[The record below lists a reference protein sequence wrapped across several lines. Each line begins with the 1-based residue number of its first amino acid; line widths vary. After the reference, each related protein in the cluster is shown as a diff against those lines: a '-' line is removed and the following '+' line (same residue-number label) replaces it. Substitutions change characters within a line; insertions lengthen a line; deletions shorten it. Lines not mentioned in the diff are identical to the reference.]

1 MTHAAEQ
8 TIDENK
14 LNEFMGKMV
23 GDLGAAISSSLVV
36 TGQKLGLYTTLAEDG
51 PMCENGLAKFTGT
64 TPRYI
69 LEWASNQAASG
80 YISYDPEEK
89 QFYMTPEQKA
99 VFADEE
105 SPFYMGGGFYSI
117 ASVFADEPK
126 ITEAFKTGEGVN
138 WGDHDSCLFCGVA
151 KFFKP
156 TYKANLLQ
164 SWIPALDGV
173 QEKLERGAKVAD
185 VGCGYG
191 HSTLIMAEAF
201 PNSQFYGY
209 DFHAPSIEKAKELA
223 WEKGIDNVT
232 FEVAKAKDFPGENY
246 DLVTFFDCLHDMG
259 DPAGASQHVFSKLAD
274 NGTWMIV
281 EPFAHDCLEDNLNP
295 VGRVYYAF
303 STTVCTPSSLS
314 QEVGRGLGAQA
325 GEKQLRE
332 VVTSGGFTQFR
343 RAAETPFNLILEA
356 RR

>member
-1 MTHAAEQ
+1 MTVAEQ
-8 TIDENK
+8 TINETK
-14 LNEFMGKMV
+14 LQEFMGKMV
-23 GDLGAAISSSLVV
+23 GDLGAALGSSLVLIG
-36 TGQKLGLYTTLAEDG
+36 TKLGLYTTLAENG

-64 TPRYI
+64 SPRYI

-80 YISYDPEEK
+80 YINYDPEEK
-89 QFYMTPEQKA
+89 QFYMTPEQIA

-126 ITEAFKTGEGVN
+126 ITEAFKTGEGVS

-164 SWIPALDGV
+164 TWIPSLDGV
-173 QEKLERGAKVAD
+173 EEKLQKGIKVAD

-201 PNSQFYGY
+201 PYSHFFGF
-209 DFHAPSIEKAKELA
+209 DFHEPSIKKANELA
-223 WEKGIDNVT
+223 REKGITNVT
-232 FEVAKAKDFPGENY
+232 FQTAKAKDFPGSEY

-259 DPAGASQHVFSKLAD
+259 DPTGAAAHVYSKLAKD
-274 NGTWMIV
+274 GTWMIV
-281 EPFAHDCLEDNLNP
+281 EPFAHDNLEQNLNP

-314 QEVGRGLGAQA
+314 QEVGAALGAQA
-325 GEKQLRE
+325 GQAKLQE
-332 VVTSGGFTQFR
+332 VVTSGGFTKFR
-343 RAAETPFNLILEA
+343 RATETPFNLILEA

>member
-1 MTHAAEQ
+1 
-8 TIDENK
+8 
-14 LNEFMGKMV
+14 
-23 GDLGAAISSSLVV
+23 
-36 TGQKLGLYTTLAEDG
+36 
-51 PMCENGLAKFTGT
+51 
-64 TPRYI
+64 
-69 LEWASNQAASG
+69 G
-80 YISYDPEEK
+80 YIQYDAENNA
-89 QFYMTPEQKA
+89 FFLTPEQAA

-117 ASVFADEPK
+117 ASVFADHTK
-126 ITEAFKTGEGVN
+126 ITEAFKTGEGVS

-164 SWIPALDGV
+164 SWIPSLDGV

-201 PNSQFYGY
+201 PKSRFYGF
-209 DFHAPSIEKAKELA
+209 DFHEPSIKKANELA
-223 WEKGIDNVT
+223 REKGITNVT
-232 FEVAKAKDFPGENY
+232 FQTAKAKDFPGSEY

-259 DPAGASQHVFSKLAD
+259 DPAGASKYVYSRLAED
-274 NGTWMIV
+274 GTWMIA
-281 EPFAHDCLEDNLNP
+281 EPFAHDTLEANLNP

-314 QEVGRGLGAQA
+314 QEVGAAIGTQA
-325 GEKQLRE
+325 GEKKLRE
-332 VVTSGGFTQFR
+332 VVTSGGFTRFR
-343 RAAETPFNLILEA
+343 RATETPFNLILEA

>member
-1 MTHAAEQ
+1 MTTAEQ
-8 TIDENK
+8 AIDENK
-14 LNEFMGKMV
+14 LQDFMGKMV
-23 GDLGAAISSSLVV
+23 GDLGAGISSALVV
-36 TGQKLGLYTTLAEDG
+36 TGQNLGLYQALEEYGPLTAVQLAER
-51 PMCENGLAKFTGT
+51 TGT
-64 TPRYI
+64 APRYI

-80 YISYDPEEK
+80 YIQYDPENSN
-89 QFYMTPEQKA
+89 FYLTPEQAA

-105 SPFYMGGGFYSI
+105 SPFFMGGGFYSI

-126 ITEAFKTGEGVN
+126 IREAFKTGEGVS
-138 WGDHDSCLFCGVA
+138 WGAHDSCLFCGVA

-173 QEKLERGAKVAD
+173 QEKLQQGAKVAD

-201 PNSQFYGY
+201 PNTQFHGF
-209 DFHAPSIEKAKELA
+209 DFHAPSIEKAQVLA
-223 WEKGIDNVT
+223 QEKGIHNVT

-259 DPAGASQHVFSKLAD
+259 DPAGASQHVYSKLAAD
-274 NGTWMIV
+274 GTWMIV
-281 EPFAHDCLEDNLNP
+281 EPFAHDTLEKNLNP
-295 VGRVYYAF
+295 VGRVYFAF

-314 QEVGRGLGAQA
+314 QEVGAALGAQA
-325 GEKQLRE
+325 GEKKLRD
-332 VVTSGGFTQFR
+332 VVTSGGFTRFR
-343 RAAETPFNLILEA
+343 CATETPFNLILEA
-356 RR
+356 KL

>member
-1 MTHAAEQ
+1 MTTSEQ

-23 GDLGAAISSSLVV
+23 GELGAGISSALVV
-36 TGQKLGLYTTLAEDG
+36 TGQKLGLYEKLAEHG
-51 PMCENGLAKFTGT
+51 PLTADQLASISNTA
-64 TPRYI
+64 PRYI

-80 YISYDPEEK
+80 YIDYDPETST
-89 QFYMTPEQKA
+89 FFLTPEQTV

-105 SPFYMGGGFYSI
+105 SPFFMGGGFYSI
-117 ASVFADEPK
+117 SSIFADEPK
-126 ITEAFKTGEGVN
+126 ISDAFKTGEGVS
-138 WGDHDSCLFCGVA
+138 WGNHDSCLFCGVA

-164 SWIPALDGV
+164 SWIPSLDGV

-201 PNSQFYGY
+201 PNSQFYGF
-209 DFHAPSIEKAKELA
+209 DFHAPSIEKAKQLA
-223 WEKGIDNVT
+223 VEKGLNNVT
-232 FEVAKAKDFPGENY
+232 FATAKAKEIPGDNY

-259 DPAGASQHVFSKLAD
+259 DPAGASQHVFSKLAED
-274 NGTWMIV
+274 GTWMIT
-281 EPFAHDCLEDNLNP
+281 EPFAHDTLEENLNP
-295 VGRVYYAF
+295 VGRVYYGF

-314 QEVGRGLGAQA
+314 QEVGAALGAQA
-325 GEKQLRE
+325 GEKKLRE
-332 VVTSGGFTQFR
+332 VITSGGFTRFR
-343 RAAETPFNLILEA
+343 RAAETPFNLVLEA

>member
-1 MTHAAEQ
+1 MTVAEQ
-8 TIDENK
+8 TIDETK
-14 LNEFMGKMV
+14 LREFMGKMV
-23 GDLGAAISSSLVV
+23 GDLGAGISSSLVV
-36 TGQKLGLYTTLAEDG
+36 TGQKLGLYQKLAEHG
-51 PMCENGLAKFTGT
+51 PLTAHQLADITNT

-80 YISYDPEEK
+80 YIHYDPE
-89 QFYMTPEQKA
+89 QNVFSLTPEQAA

-105 SPFYMGGGFYSI
+105 SPFFMGGGFYSI

-126 ITEAFKTGEGVN
+126 IREAFQTGEGVS
-138 WGDHDSCLFCGVA
+138 WSDHDSCLFCGVA

-173 QEKLERGAKVAD
+173 QEKLERGAQVAD

-201 PNSQFYGY
+201 PNSQFYGF
-209 DFHAPSIEKAKELA
+209 DFHAPSIEKARQLA
-223 WEKGIDNVT
+223 EEKGITNVK
-232 FEVAKAKDFPGENY
+232 FETAKAKDFPGKSY

-259 DPAGASQHVFSKLAD
+259 DPAGASKHVHSKLAKD
-274 NGTWMIV
+274 GTWMIV
-281 EPFAHDCLEDNLNP
+281 EPFAHDALEHNLNP

-314 QEVGRGLGAQA
+314 QEVGAALGAQA
-325 GEKQLRE
+325 GEKKLRE
-332 VVTSGGFTQFR
+332 VVTSGGFTRFR
-343 RAAETPFNLILEA
+343 RAAETPFNLVLES

>member
-1 MTHAAEQ
+1 MTTAEQ

-14 LNEFMGKMV
+14 LHDFMGKMV
-23 GDLGAAISSSLVV
+23 GDLGAGISSALVV
-36 TGQKLGLYTTLAEDG
+36 TGQNLGLYQTLEEYGPLTADQLAEQS
-51 PMCENGLAKFTGT
+51 GT
-64 TPRYI
+64 APRYI

-80 YISYDPEEK
+80 YIQYDSENK
-89 QFYMTPEQKA
+89 TFFLTPEQAA

-105 SPFYMGGGFYSI
+105 SPYFMAGGFYSI

-126 ITEAFKTGEGVN
+126 IREAFKTGEGMS
-138 WGDHDSCLFCGVA
+138 WGAHDSCLFCGVA

-173 QEKLERGAKVAD
+173 QEKLEKGATVAD

-201 PNSQFYGY
+201 PNSQFYGF
-209 DFHAPSIEKAKELA
+209 DFHTPSIEKAQALA
-223 WEKGIDNVT
+223 KEKGIGNVT

-259 DPAGASQHVFSKLAD
+259 DPAGASKHVHSKLAED
-274 NGTWMIV
+274 GTWMIV
-281 EPFAHDCLEDNLNP
+281 EPFAHDALEENLNP
-295 VGRVYYAF
+295 VGRVYFAF

-314 QEVGRGLGAQA
+314 QEVGAALGAQA
-325 GEKQLRE
+325 GEKKLRE
-332 VVTSGGFTQFR
+332 VVTSGGFKQFR
-343 RAAETPFNLILEA
+343 RATETPFNLILEA
-356 RR
+356 KR